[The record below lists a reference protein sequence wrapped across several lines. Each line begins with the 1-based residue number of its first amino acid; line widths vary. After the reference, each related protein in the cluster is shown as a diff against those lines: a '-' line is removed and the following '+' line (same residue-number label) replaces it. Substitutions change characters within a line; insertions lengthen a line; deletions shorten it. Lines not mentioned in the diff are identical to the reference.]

1 MDRRFMTVLG
11 VSLVFALVVSA
22 VFYQMTARS
31 GTSRRAGPSDQKDLV
46 ITTRPLGVGV
56 MLKPADI
63 KVIKVG
69 SAAFPKGGFSKIED
83 VLDRPVISNML
94 LEEPVLDG
102 RLAAKGSGL
111 GLAPIIP
118 VGMRA
123 VTVRVNDIASVA
135 GFVLP
140 GMRVDVLV
148 TGHPPTSGGE
158 TSEGYMTT
166 TVLQNMLVLSA
177 GTAMQADARG
187 QAIQAPSV
195 TILATP
201 SQAELLTLAGNDG
214 KVQLVLRN
222 SSDQSMEKT
231 AGRVVSELYGN
242 RAPAKPVAPPA
253 APRPVAAAKPAAV
266 VAQAPPPAPVVAP
279 APPPGDQVVM
289 IRGTTKTVEILPNR
303 AN

>member
-22 VFYQMTARS
+22 IFYQMTARS
-31 GTSRRAGPSDQKDLV
+31 GTAKRAEPTDQKDLV

-63 KVIKVG
+63 KVVKVA
-69 SAAFPKGGFSKIED
+69 SLAFPKGGFSKIED
-83 VLDRPVISNML
+83 VLDRPVVSNML

-111 GLAPIIP
+111 GLAPTIP

-140 GMRVDVLV
+140 GMKVDVLV
-148 TGHPPTSGGE
+148 TGHPPTFDGD
-158 TSEGYMTT
+158 MTT

-177 GTAMQADARG
+177 GTTIQADARG

-195 TILATP
+195 TMLATP
-201 SQAELLTLAGNDG
+201 AQAELLTLAGNDG
-214 KVQLVLRN
+214 KIQLILRN
-222 SSDQSMEKT
+222 SSDQGMEKT
-231 AGRVVSELYGN
+231 EGRVVSELYGN
-242 RAPAKPVAPPA
+242 RPTPKPVVVAS
-253 APRPVAAAKPAAV
+253 APRPAPKPVTVAAAPP
-266 VAQAPPPAPVVAP
+266 PPPAPVL
-279 APPPGDQVVM
+279 PPPPPPDQVVM
-289 IRGTTKTVEILPNR
+289 IRGTARTVETLPNR
-303 AN
+303 N

>member
-31 GTSRRAGPSDQKDLV
+31 STARRAEPTDAKDLV

-56 MLKPADI
+56 MVKPADV
-63 KVIKVG
+63 KVVKVG
-69 SAAFPKGGFSKIED
+69 SNAFPKGGFSKVED

-102 RLAAKGSGL
+102 RLATKGSGL
-111 GLAPIIP
+111 GLAPTIP

-140 GMRVDVLV
+140 GMKVDVLV
-148 TGHPPTSGGE
+148 TGHPPAGDSD
-158 TSEGYMTT
+158 MTT

-177 GTAMQADARG
+177 GTTMQADARG

-195 TILATP
+195 TLLATP
-201 SQAELLTLAGNDG
+201 DQAELLTLAGIDG
-214 KVQLVLRN
+214 KIQLVLRN
-222 SSDQSMEKT
+222 SSDPSMEKT
-231 AGRVVSELYGN
+231 SGRVVSELYGN
-242 RAPAKPVAPPA
+242 RKPPVKTDTPKPAA
-253 APRPVAAAKPAAV
+253 APRPAPVL
-266 VAQAPPPAPVVAP
+266 AQAAPPPPPPVVV
-279 APPPGDQVVM
+279 PPPPPDQIVM
-289 IRGTTKTVEILPNR
+289 IRGTQKTVEIIPNK